1 LCPGFESL
9 IRHQIEPMPR
19 LLFAV
24 VIACLLAACGTST
37 TRLADGTMVGTMTT
51 HSLPVVTIDGREH
64 RLAPGAR
71 IVGRTNTTITPN
83 QVPPNSRVRYR
94 VDASGQ
100 VSHVWL
106 LPADR

>member
-9 IRHQIEPMPR
+9 IRHQIAPMPR
-19 LLFAV
+19 LLLA
-24 VIACLLAACGTST
+24 ALMLALLAACGTSS

-51 HSLPVVTIDGREH
+51 HSLPVVTLDGQER

-71 IVGRTNTTITPN
+71 VVGLNNTTITPN
-83 QVPPNSRVRYR
+83 QVPPNARVRYR

-100 VSHVWL
+100 ISHVWL
-106 LPADR
+106 LPAGR